1 MEETILGNGYSEYI
15 GLHPALIRYLKY
27 NPASCNFNL
36 QPIDLNESNPELHW
50 SSYLLVHV
58 DAHWF
63 MLMLTLLEYRIVGNF
78 RGAYI
83 SRIDIKF
90 IFVVTNFADGNY

>member
-1 MEETILGNGYSEYI
+1 MKLSHT
-15 GLHPALIRYLKY
+15 RFVKVLK
-27 NPASCNFNL
+27 
-36 QPIDLNESNPELHW
+36 
-50 SSYLLVHV
+50 
-58 DAHWF
+58 
-63 MLMLTLLEYRIVGNF
+63 MYRIAGNF